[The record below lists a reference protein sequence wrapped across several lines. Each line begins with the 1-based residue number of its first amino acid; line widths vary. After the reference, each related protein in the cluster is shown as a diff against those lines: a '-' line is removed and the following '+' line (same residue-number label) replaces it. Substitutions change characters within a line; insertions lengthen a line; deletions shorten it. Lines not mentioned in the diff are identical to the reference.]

1 MLSEKE
7 RAMLGDREV
16 QEAMTARGELLP
28 CWRCGGQA
36 EIEELH
42 TGGKPIYAAVCKNHY
57 CGAYGCAHATE
68 SEAAGY
74 WNTRA
79 TLLTPTQM
87 SVLVIARD
95 PITFEEDSQ

>member
-1 MLSEKE
+1 MDDVKL
-7 RAMLGDREV
+7 AMLGDK
-16 QEAMTARGELLP
+16 EAAKRLADAGVLVP

-95 PITFEEDSQ
+95 LITFEEDSQ